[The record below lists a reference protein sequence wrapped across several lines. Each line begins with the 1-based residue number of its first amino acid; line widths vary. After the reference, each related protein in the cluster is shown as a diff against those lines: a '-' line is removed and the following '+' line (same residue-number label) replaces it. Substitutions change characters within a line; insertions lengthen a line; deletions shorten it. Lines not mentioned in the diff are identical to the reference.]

1 MLETVSLVTFSALR
15 EQRTTVP
22 IKQLTTFLE
31 KSRCFTWVLTQD
43 KPVLGSMNVD
53 RAEQFTPDLTDL
65 PHTQLHRKPG
75 KRDDSSRLCC
85 GPHRASILLG
95 FLILRKS

>member
-1 MLETVSLVTFSALR
+1 MLETVSLVTFSVLR

-22 IKQLTTFLE
+22 IKQLTFLE
-31 KSRCFTWVLTQD
+31 KSPCFTWVLTQD

-53 RAEQFTPDLTDL
+53 RAEQFTPDITDL
-65 PHTQLHRKPG
+65 PHTQLHRKLG

-85 GPHRASILLG
+85 GPHWASILLG

>member
-65 PHTQLHRKPG
+65 PHT
-75 KRDDSSRLCC
+75 
-85 GPHRASILLG
+85 
-95 FLILRKS
+95 

>member
-75 KRDDSSRLCC
+75 NEMTAAGCAVGHTGLQSCW
-85 GPHRASILLG
+85 G
-95 FLILRKS
+95 F